1 MPTAII
7 AVAAPVLGLAQAAL
21 ELTLERI
28 NKSPKAIAYSFY
40 DDLRKA
46 PSMQY
51 ELAEAA
57 TLIET
62 AVLHV
67 RRWCDDIAEA
77 ARAGEDLPFTRR
89 AQMRMDLGYAMA
101 RCRECYSTCRAHP
114 LSPSPIQSSGCGAI
128 WKWRAVMGCWPA
140 KFRRKSTDARW
151 SAISSRYRRWFER
164 LTDDRCVP
172 LVC

>member
-1 MPTAII
+1 MS
-7 AVAAPVLGLAQAAL
+7 
-21 ELTLERI
+21 RI

-77 ARAGEDLPFTRR
+77 ARRRGPSLHKARADAHGSRLCHGALPRSGRVVTQRAGRIRFRQVQSNP
-89 AQMRMDLGYAMA
+89 AGVA
-101 RCRECYSTCRAHP
+101 R
-114 LSPSPIQSSGCGAI
+114 
-128 WKWRAVMGCWPA
+128 
-140 KFRRKSTDARW
+140 
-151 SAISSRYRRWFER
+151 
-164 LTDDRCVP
+164 
-172 LVC
+172 